1 MSSGDELGMF
11 LIHSTGSLC
20 LNKELD
26 RESQPSFNL
35 TVTASDCAKPVS
47 LQLTSTAHVLVL
59 VEDVNDNAPLFVSAK
74 SVSIPEDTALHSAIM
89 TIHAEDEDAGSNAKV
104 LYFLSNSSSGAFS
117 INNTSG
123 NIYLEEILDREKVET
138 LTIAIIATDIGS
150 PPLKT
155 TMNFTVFV
163 EDVNDNDPEF
173 LQRNY
178 SLSVREDITRGTSLL
193 QVQACD
199 QDIGLNGLVRY
210 SLSPDS
216 PFVMDT
222 VRGVVTVMDRL
233 DREKYSNYTLIT
245 TAVDRGST
253 ARSATATIN
262 ITVLDTNDFTP
273 QFLPERLIIH
283 VKENDEELSQ
293 LTHQVLLDLIVHI
306 LGRCYQLCSFH

>member
-1 MSSGDELGMF
+1 MSGGDELGMF
-11 LIHSTGSLC
+11 SIHSTGSLC

-35 TVTASDCAKPVS
+35 TVTASDCAQPAS
-47 LQLTSTAHVLVL
+47 LQLTGTAHVLVL

-74 SVSIPEDTALHSAIM
+74 SVSIPEDTALHSVIM

-104 LYFLSNSSSGAFS
+104 LYILSNSSSGAFS

-138 LTIAIIATDIGS
+138 LTVAITATDMGS
-150 PPLKT
+150 PQLKT

-199 QDIGLNGLVRY
+199 QDIGPNGLVRY
-210 SLSPDS
+210 MLSPDS

-233 DREKYSNYTLIT
+233 DREKDSNYTLIT
-245 TAVDRGST
+245 TAVDRGGT
-253 ARSATATIN
+253 PRSATATIS

-273 QFLPERLIIH
+273 QFLPERLTIH
-283 VKENDEELSQ
+283 VKENEEELSQ

-306 LGRCYQLCSFH
+306 LGHYYQLCLFH